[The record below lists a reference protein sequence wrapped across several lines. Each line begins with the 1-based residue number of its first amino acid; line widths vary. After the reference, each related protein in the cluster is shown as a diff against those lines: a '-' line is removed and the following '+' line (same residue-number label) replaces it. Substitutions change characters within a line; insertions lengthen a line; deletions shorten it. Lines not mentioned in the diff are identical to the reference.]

1 MKTNTGNETVLVTGA
16 TGRLGRRLVNRF
28 IDRGDTVRALVIG
41 KDEINSLTPGV
52 IPFIGTL
59 NDVHVLDD
67 ACRGADI
74 VLHLAAALGETKAM
88 TGELVRVNVEGT
100 HRLLESCKKNDVKQI
115 LFTSTV
121 DVYGRKRKGTLNEES
136 SLIPT
141 DKYGYSKMLAE
152 HEIMRSGVPYTIFR
166 IATIYGPGFEHSF
179 FKMFRVIHEGRTA
192 IIGSGQ
198 NHLTMVHVDD
208 VINAIM
214 LAVENPEISI
224 GKIYNVADNTPFTQE
239 ELIDLAAKMMNV
251 NKPKK
256 HVSEFLV
263 RMIARQR
270 NLDSD
275 ELRFITS
282 DRMIDTSKI
291 EKELKFRTKVEIKDG
306 GKEMVDAFLIRMK
319 K

>member
-1 MKTNTGNETVLVTGA
+1 MKTKLENETVLVTGA
-16 TGRLGRRLVNRF
+16 TGRLGRRLVNML
-28 IDRGDTVRALVIG
+28 IERGSTVRALVIG
-41 KDEINSLTPGV
+41 KDEINNLTSGV
-52 IPFIGTL
+52 IPFVGTL

-67 ACRGADI
+67 ACRGADM
-74 VLHLAAALGETKAM
+74 VLHLAAALGETKAK
-88 TGELVRVNVEGT
+88 TDELVRVNVEGT
-100 HRLLESCKKNDVKQI
+100 HRLLESCKKSSVKQI

-121 DVYGRKRKGTLNEES
+121 DVYGRKRNDVLNEES
-136 SLIPT
+136 SLVPT

-152 HEIMRSGVPYTIFR
+152 HEIIRSGVPYTIFR

-179 FKMFRVIHEGRTA
+179 FKMFRVVHEGRTA

-198 NHLTMVHVDD
+198 NHLALVHVDD

-214 LAVENPEISI
+214 LAIENPEISI
-224 GKIYNVADNTPFTQE
+224 GKIYNVADSTPFTQE
-239 ELIDLAAKMMNV
+239 ELIDLAANMMNME
-251 NKPKK
+251 KPKK

-282 DRMIDTSKI
+282 NRVIDTSKI
-291 EKELKFRTKVEIKDG
+291 EKDLKFKTKVDINEG
-306 GKEMVDAFLIRMK
+306 GKDMVNAFLSKMK